1 MKLHISD
8 LYNEDIE
15 AEAKKSSIK
24 IIYENFTQKTSS
36 TVLHFPPF
44 FTHTHPSTHTKKN
57 IHTKP
62 NTHTHIPRA
71 D

>member
-15 AEAKKSSIK
+15 AEAKKASTTMNISATRK
-24 IIYENFTQKTSS
+24 KSQTNFIPDTSNR
-36 TVLHFPPF
+36 V
-44 FTHTHPSTHTKKN
+44 
-57 IHTKP
+57 
-62 NTHTHIPRA
+62 